1 MEFTAHFVTYK
12 GTYRDVE
19 TEKLNVPTTDG
30 RRTVLANHM
39 PIMLPLEN
47 GVVEMASQG
56 VISHFAISEG
66 MMMFENNEATIL
78 CDEIIAVEDI
88 DKEAARKAIE
98 AAEEQLKTSKR
109 ESDIERAQV
118 ALRRAVSLM
127 DVADKYNI

>member
-30 RRTVLANHM
+30 RRTVLSNHM
-39 PIMLPLEN
+39 PIMMPLEN
-47 GVVEMASQG
+47 GVVETSSQG
-56 VISHFAISEG
+56 VINRFAITEG

-88 DKEAARKAIE
+88 DREMARKAIE
-98 AAEEQLKTSKR
+98 AAEKQLATSKHDA
-109 ESDIERAQV
+109 DIERAQV

-127 DVADKYNI
+127 DVADKYNN